1 VGIFVGEGIFRGFSG
16 MGNDVQLTRQASAYP
31 RIDALRRGV
40 RDVVVGLSSLGVLA
54 LLVAYAVAAPT
65 AELTATVGKPVPRPG
80 ATAVVQGRVL
90 TPEGDAI
97 EGAQVEV
104 RRPGATGESDVS
116 ADDGRFRVELSGGC
130 AVYVISLRAD
140 AAGSRVGTDST
151 RRICPGDAVP
161 VLARLVTHGHFIW
174 VPGPR

>member
-1 VGIFVGEGIFRGFSG
+1 
-16 MGNDVQLTRQASAYP
+16 MTRTNSAYP
-31 RIDALRRGV
+31 RTGVLPRGV
-40 RDVVVGLSSLGVLA
+40 RDAAVALSSVGVLA

-65 AELTATVGKPVPRPG
+65 AELTTSIGNPIPRPG

-90 TPEGDAI
+90 SADGGAL

-104 RRPGATGESDVS
+104 TRAGATGVSDVS
-116 ADDGRFRVELSGGC
+116 GDDGRFRVELPGGC
-130 AVYVISLRAD
+130 AAYVISLRAD
-140 AAGSRVGTDST
+140 AGGDRVGTEST

-161 VLARLVTHGHFIW
+161 VLARIVTHGHFIW